1 MLSKFVGGTPD
12 AQDGWCQVPW
22 QLSEGQRGAS
32 WLLALVSGVCSGRPQ
47 AVTGQKGFFICDC
60 LNLCDWTFDW
70 LCLVSRGPRG
80 ERSVGNADRISGAM
94 MCVLLRKGRFYGL
107 GVKESSPV
115 SGGCPEL

>member
-70 LCLVSRGPRG
+70 LCLVPGVCVVNVQWETQTG
-80 ERSVGNADRISGAM
+80 SV
-94 MCVLLRKGRFYGL
+94 
-107 GVKESSPV
+107 EP
-115 SGGCPEL
+115 